1 MKKKAGKI
9 IGKRI
14 GSLLLCAALVLGSI
28 STNAYA
34 EAAAESAEA
43 RQEERMSENAG
54 GKESASGKEN
64 GRQERKSPAGEET
77 VNRDGDDSGEEN
89 TGLTAGSGSGKES
102 AESEDGNGQGKESAG
117 ADAGDGQNKESSGE
131 ADGDGSGK
139 ENTGSE
145 DADGSEKGNA
155 GSDAG
160 DEPGRENAGADAE
173 GGWGESG
180 EEADEKDVEKPEDS
194 EAVSG
199 NDPPEILPDEQYH
212 FEEEDAESVK
222 KWLELYCPGGF
233 EDLLEYDETWWNALY
248 DYEREYVQFLLGLIV
263 ELSEDVYEE
272 QELSECIRILESGVD
287 AEDFFRGTLYEG
299 LTLEDLKAL
308 EKAGGTLEDLL
319 PEEGAARRRAPA
331 ARAAEPGKLVAKV
344 RVSSTGY
351 SGTGHGTIYKITLG
365 GVPAICISYGKSCR
379 SSFLYHAEPGTYQKK
394 VGHLGYFASHASV
407 TGATYVA
414 CQIAA
419 WLMVENENLS
429 EANVKS
435 RAQAMLNISSDE
447 SMEKMLMYVWS
458 FYSAA
463 RSSSSAYYEYR
474 SDNSNAQSLIVY
486 QEADAEIYNPP
497 VKPTDPEK
505 PVDPEN
511 PEMQTISA
519 KAEAS
524 YNIEVHK
531 SDWQTGTGLAGCEV
545 EILEDGEYLTTLT
558 TDENG
563 YAEYSVTKEAEFFA
577 SYDGVAVTKEAAESS
592 LADQEAA
599 FKAATYTYSTGE
611 LTAPHGYVW
620 EANEKSEAIAGG
632 DTAVFQLTN
641 ERTLGAVELIKYDT
655 ESECGT
661 RQGDASLDGAVYGI
675 FAAEDIRHQ
684 DRKTGVI
691 YHKDDLVKTAV
702 VGKTP
707 KRNGDGYIL
716 NTDGSRHIANSG
728 GEIAYEDTPGKTLFG
743 DMELGSYYIKEIQ
756 PSEGYMLDEAVYP
769 ASFTYKWQ
777 MVKIENRNEAAKEA
791 DNELTADDG
800 NTSKSVYSGDHV
812 IKQGIQFV
820 KTSDNTYQ
828 TELKPIE
835 GAGFSVYLISELSG
849 VKDGSITPMGENW
862 TADDIM
868 SFYEYDFTHEKT
880 ATVYK
885 RTGHEEWTV
894 GDRAWLEKGNKPNEY
909 TVKEM
914 FTDADGR
921 IVTPELPYGTY
932 VIAETATPEHHVS
945 AKPFIVYITRDG
957 GVLYTDATKQK
968 VEKTYTPEEG
978 IRYGDH
984 KGAKNREGRELQK
997 QRIINNTITKTYLRV
1012 LKADKEFTV
1021 IPGTYIEAEEFV
1033 RGTVLKEGA
1042 EYRLKCITLPLS
1054 RESLIA
1060 LNWKFDAEGY
1070 MSYFDP
1076 NTKRMSGTAEHPF
1089 RTDFLQ
1095 KNGMIQDCYITLPQE
1110 VPIGT
1115 YELEEITAPGGYVV
1129 NGSEQSVRDISA
1141 ERVNGYEIVD
1151 APAPGVAFTI
1161 NNGAVY
1167 PDGQMGTNKYALI
1180 DAYGNLT
1187 VTVLQENQEQKGI
1200 IEITK
1205 HGEQLSGAHEDSET
1219 LLDKL
1224 EKEPFREIKK
1234 VPESAHRDLVFEY
1247 EDAPVEGAEFE
1258 VIAAEDIYTQE
1269 VQKDLFDRYHVDTKE
1284 YLLYKKDDVVA
1295 TITTDR
1301 NGFGYASGLYIGKYK
1316 IVETVA
1322 GDGFVLNTKETEFE
1336 ISANEQTVNFDFHT
1350 ADYKNERQR
1359 LEITTEKRNQRS
1371 GEALAGAVYGLY
1383 AGEDIRTNI
1392 IPDEETGKWIVRDAP
1407 EVLYSADTFIATC
1420 VTDQNGKGVFDEDL
1434 PLGKYYVRELEAPRG
1449 YLTALQ
1455 DISVDGRYDSAK
1467 GGQAVE
1473 KQEYQACFQNRR
1485 TQAVITKQDLVSKKE
1500 IEGAT
1505 LEIKEIE
1512 TDEDG
1517 NLKQDGA
1524 GNYIGRTLV
1533 SWVSKEDEAHYFYRD
1548 ANGYLMEIGAEDEV
1562 PEGKE
1567 LITKRGHLIE
1577 GLQLGRVYL
1586 LSERSAPDG
1595 YGYAEDILFK
1605 LVQEKTE
1612 DALSETTG
1620 LYSPD
1625 GTVWN
1630 RVTDDVLVMYDE
1642 KEALEIEKSTIKMT
1656 QQKDTYRYTVDK
1668 LGNLTGE
1675 SLDNFTMTD
1684 HLPEELYLTE
1694 LWTGTYNED
1703 LLYDAE
1709 YMTNKSDGWV
1719 EWESGLSTGENHHLA
1734 IPEELRTKQ
1743 EHVTKFRLLFG
1754 TVGGDFEKVKSP
1766 VYMTYVSPEAANI
1779 IVNEIELTAEH
1790 NGKKL
1795 RDKDRT
1801 ETILYQRRISGYGPH
1816 GGGSPLYEVVE
1827 TGQGITEQ
1835 EISLIRQEPSKTPD
1849 EGGVIED
1856 ENIPEAGP
1864 VKSSSART
1872 GDDIP
1877 VVTFIESSL
1886 LALAGLVLLGYFG
1899 RKKEKE
1905 KRRKKNEIDNRLL

>member
-1849 EGGVIED
+1849 EGG
-1856 ENIPEAGP
+1856 
-1864 VKSSSART
+1864 
-1872 GDDIP
+1872 GD
-1877 VVTFIESSL
+1877 
-1886 LALAGLVLLGYFG
+1886 
-1899 RKKEKE
+1899 
-1905 KRRKKNEIDNRLL
+1905 RR

>member
-1 MKKKAGKI
+1 MKRKAGKI

-34 EAAAESAEA
+34 ETAAESAEA
-43 RQEERMSENAG
+43 RQEEEMPEDAG

-64 GRQERKSPAGEET
+64 GRQERKGLAGEEPA
-77 VNRDGDDSGEEN
+77 NRAGDDPGKEN
-89 TGLTAGSGSGKES
+89 PGAAGGDGQSKES
-102 AESEDGNGQGKESAG
+102 ARETDGDGSGQAGAKADVGDGQGKESAE
-117 ADAGDGQNKESSGE
+117 ADAGDGLGKESAG
-131 ADGDGSGK
+131 AAAGNGSGK
-139 ENTGSE
+139 EN
-145 DADGSEKGNA
+145 
-155 GSDAG
+155 AG
-160 DEPGRENAGADAE
+160 DESGKENAGADAE
-173 GGWGESG
+173 SGPGEGG
-180 EEADEKDVEKPEDS
+180 EEADEKDPEKPEDS
-194 EAVSG
+194 DTVSG
-199 NDPPEILPDEQYH
+199 NDLPEIPPDEQYH
-212 FEEEDAESVK
+212 FEEENAESVK

-248 DYEREYVQFLLGLIV
+248 DYEREYAQFLLGLLV

-287 AEDFFRGTLYEG
+287 AEDFFRGTLYQG

-308 EKAGGTLEDLL
+308 EKAGGKLEDLL
-319 PEEGAARRRAPA
+319 PKEGAARRRAPA
-331 ARAAEPGKLVAKV
+331 ARAVESGKLVAKV
-344 RVSSTGY
+344 RVTSTGY

-474 SDNSNAQSLIVY
+474 SDNPNAQLLIVY

-511 PEMQTISA
+511 PEVQTISS
-519 KAEAS
+519 KAETS
-524 YNIEVHK
+524 YNIEIHK
-531 SDWQTGTGLAGCEV
+531 SDWQTGVGLAGCEV
-545 EILEDGEYLTTLT
+545 EILEDGEYLTTVT

-563 YAEYSVTKEAEFFA
+563 YAEYSVTKEAEFSA
-577 SYDGVAVTKEAAESS
+577 SYDGVTVTKEAAESS

-599 FKAATYTYSTGE
+599 FKAAAYTYSTGE

-620 EANEKSEAIAGG
+620 EANEKSETIAGG
-632 DTAVFQLTN
+632 DTAVFELTN

-675 FAAEDIRHQ
+675 YAAEDIRHQ
-684 DRKTGVI
+684 DQKTGVI
-691 YHKDDLVKTAV
+691 YRKDELVKTAV
-702 VGKTP
+702 IGKTP

-716 NTDGSRHIANSG
+716 NTDGSRHIANGG

-743 DMELGSYYIKEIQ
+743 DMELGSYYVKEIQ
-756 PSEGYMLDEAVYP
+756 ASEGYMLDEAVYP
-769 ASFTYKWQ
+769 VSFTYKWQ
-777 MVKIENRNEAAKEA
+777 MVKIENRNETAKEA
-791 DNELTADDG
+791 DNELTADDD
-800 NTSKSVYSGDHV
+800 NTSKVVYSGDHV
-812 IKQGIQFV
+812 VKQGIQFV

-849 VKDGSITPMGENW
+849 VKNGSITPMGENW

-868 SFYEYDFTHEKT
+868 SFYEYDFTQEKT

-885 RTGHEEWTV
+885 RTGHEEWTE

-932 VIAETATPEHHVS
+932 VIAETTTPEHHVS

-984 KGAKNREGRELQK
+984 KETKNREGRELQK

-1042 EYRLKCITLPLS
+1042 EYRLRCITLPLS
-1054 RESLIA
+1054 RESLSA

-1070 MSYFDP
+1070 MSYYDP
-1076 NTKRMSGTAEHPF
+1076 NAKGMTGTAEHPF

-1095 KNGMIQDCYITLPQE
+1095 KNGVIQDCYVTLPQE
-1110 VPIGT
+1110 VPVGT
-1115 YELEEITAPGGYVV
+1115 YELEEITAPKGYVV
-1129 NGSEQSVRDISA
+1129 NGSEQSVQDISA

-1151 APAPGVAFTI
+1151 APAPRVVFTI

-1224 EKEPFREIKK
+1224 KEEPFREIKK
-1234 VPESAHRDLVFEY
+1234 APESACRDLVFEY

-1258 VIAAEDIYTQE
+1258 IIAAEDIYTQE
-1269 VQKDLFDRYHVDTKE
+1269 VQKDLFDRYHVDAKD
-1284 YLLYKKDDVVA
+1284 YLLHKKGDVVA
-1295 TITTDR
+1295 TIITDR
-1301 NGFGYASGLYIGKYK
+1301 KGFGYASGLYIGKYK
-1316 IVETVA
+1316 IVETIA

-1336 ISANEQTVNFDFHT
+1336 ISAKKQTVSFDFHA
-1350 ADYKNERQR
+1350 ADYKNERQK
-1359 LEITTEKRNQRS
+1359 LEITTEKRNRGS

-1392 IPDEETGKWIVRDAP
+1392 ILDEETGRWIVRDVP
-1407 EVLYSADTFIATC
+1407 EVLYSADTLIATC
-1420 VTDQNGKGVFDEDL
+1420 ITDQNGKGVFDEDL
-1434 PLGKYYVRELEAPRG
+1434 PLGRYYVRELEAPRG

-1467 GGQAVE
+1467 GGQDVE
-1473 KQEYQACFQNRR
+1473 KQEYQTCFQNRR
-1485 TQAVITKQDLVSKKE
+1485 TQTVITKQDLVNKKE
-1500 IEGAT
+1500 VEGAT

-1512 TDEDG
+1512 TDKDG

-1533 SWVSKEDEAHYFYRD
+1533 SWVSKEEEIHYFYRD
-1548 ANGYLMEIGAEDEV
+1548 MNGYLMEVPSEGEV
-1562 PEGKE
+1562 PEGEE

-1595 YGYAEDILFK
+1595 YGYAEDILFR
-1605 LVQEKTE
+1605 LTQEKAE
-1612 DALSETTG
+1612 DALSEITG
-1620 LYSPD
+1620 LYSQD
-1625 GTVWN
+1625 GSHWN
-1630 RVTDDVLVMYDE
+1630 RAAEDVLVMYDE

-1668 LGNLTGE
+1668 LKNLTGE
-1675 SLDNFTMTD
+1675 SLDDFTMTD
-1684 HLPEELYLTE
+1684 HLPEELYLRE

-1709 YMTNKSDGWV
+1709 YMTNKSGGWIN
-1719 EWESGLSTGENHHLA
+1719 WESGLSTKENHHLT

-1766 VYMTYVSPEAANI
+1766 VYMTYVSPEAANV

-1801 ETILYQRRISGYGPH
+1801 ETILYQRQISGYGPH

-1835 EISLIRQEPSKTPD
+1835 EISLIRQESSRTPD
-1849 EGGVIED
+1849 GAEVIED
-1856 ENIPEAGP
+1856 ENVPEAGP

-1877 VVTFIESSL
+1877 VAIFIEVAV
-1886 LALAGLVLLGYFG
+1886 LALAGLIVLWISG
-1899 RKKEKE
+1899 RK
-1905 KRRKKNEIDNRLL
+1905 RKG

>member
-1 MKKKAGKI
+1 MKRKAGKM
-9 IGKRI
+9 IGKKI
-14 GSLLLCAALVLGSI
+14 GSLLLCAALILGSI

-34 EAAAESAEA
+34 ETTAESAEV
-43 RQEERMSENAG
+43 RQEESVSRNVD
-54 GKESASGKEN
+54 GKESLSQGGTA
-64 GRQERKSPAGEET
+64 GR
-77 VNRDGDDSGEEN
+77 NGDDSRIESPRSEAEDEPGRESAGETVRDEPSEESARKA
-89 TGLTAGSGSGKES
+89 AGNEPGKES
-102 AESEDGNGQGKESAG
+102 VGETAGDEPEKENSGEIDEAGPGKESAG
-117 ADAGDGQNKESSGE
+117 
-131 ADGDGSGK
+131 
-139 ENTGSE
+139 
-145 DADGSEKGNA
+145 
-155 GSDAG
+155 
-160 DEPGRENAGADAE
+160 
-173 GGWGESG
+173 
-180 EEADEKDVEKPEDS
+180 EADEGESSKENVEMGEEDTPEKDGEEMDEKDMEEPEGS
-194 EAVSG
+194 ETVSG
-199 NDPPEILPDEQYH
+199 NDPPEMFPDEQYH
-212 FEEEDAESVK
+212 FSEEDSESVK
-222 KWLELYCPGGF
+222 KWLEIYCPNGF
-233 EDLLEYDETWWNALY
+233 EDLLKYNEKWWNALY
-248 DYEREYVQFLLGLIV
+248 DYEREYAQFLLGLIV

-287 AEDFFRGTLYEG
+287 AEDFFRGTLYQG

-308 EKAGGTLEDLL
+308 DRAGGTLEDLL
-319 PEEGAARRRAPA
+319 PKESVSRRRAKT
-331 ARAAEPGKLVAKV
+331 ARTEESGKLVAKV
-344 RVSSTGY
+344 QVTSTGY

-419 WLMVENENLS
+419 WLMIENENLS
-429 EANVKS
+429 ETNVKS

-447 SMEKMLMYVWS
+447 SMEKMLMHVWS

-474 SDNSNAQSLIVY
+474 SDNPNAQLLIIY
-486 QEADAEIYNPP
+486 KEANAETYTPP
-497 VKPTDPEK
+497 VKPTDPEE
-505 PVDPEN
+505 PVEPEN
-511 PEMQTISA
+511 PEMQTISS
-519 KAEAS
+519 KTETS

-531 SDWQTGTGLAGCEV
+531 SDWQTGVGLAGCEV

-563 YAEYSVTKEAEFFA
+563 YVEYSVTKEAEFSA
-577 SYDGVAVTKEAAESS
+577 SYDGVTVTKEAAESS

-599 FKAATYTYSTGE
+599 FRATTYTYSTGE

-620 EANEKSEAIAGG
+620 EANEKSETIAGG
-632 DTAVFQLTN
+632 DTAVFELTN

-655 ESECGT
+655 ESECDM

-675 FAAEDIRHQ
+675 YAAEDIRHQ
-684 DRKTGVI
+684 DRKTSVI
-691 YHKDDLVKTAV
+691 HHKDELIKTAV
-702 VGKTP
+702 IGKTP

-716 NTDGSRHIANSG
+716 NTDGSRHIANNG

-756 PSEGYMLDEAVYP
+756 ASEGYMLDEAVYP
-769 ASFTYKWQ
+769 VSFTYKWQ
-777 MVKIENRNEAAKEA
+777 MVKIENRNETAKEA

-800 NTSKSVYSGDHV
+800 NLSKSVYSGDHV

-835 GAGFSVYLISELSG
+835 GAGFSVYLISELSA
-849 VKDGSITPMGENW
+849 VRDGQLTPMGENW

-885 RTGHEEWTV
+885 RTGHEEWTE

-932 VIAETATPEHHVS
+932 VIAETTTPEHHVS
-945 AKPFIVYITRDG
+945 AKPFIVYITKDG

-968 VEKTYTPEEG
+968 VEKAYTPEEG

-984 KGAKNREGRELQK
+984 KETKNREGRELQK

-1021 IPGTYIEAEEFV
+1021 IPGTYIEAEAFV

-1060 LNWKFDAEGY
+1060 LNWKLDTEGY
-1070 MSYFDP
+1070 MSYYDP
-1076 NTKRMSGTAEHPF
+1076 NAKGMTGTTEHPF
-1089 RTDFLQ
+1089 RTDFLR
-1095 KNGMIQDCYITLPQE
+1095 KNGVIQDCYITLPQE
-1110 VPIGT
+1110 VPVGT
-1115 YELEEITAPGGYVV
+1115 YELVEITALNGYVV
-1129 NGSEQSVRDISA
+1129 NGSEQSVRDIGT
-1141 ERVNGYEIVD
+1141 ERVNGYEIINTPV
-1151 APAPGVAFTI
+1151 PRVVFTI

-1205 HGEQLSGAHEDSET
+1205 HGEQLSGTHEDSET
-1219 LLDKL
+1219 LFDKL
-1224 EKEPFREIKK
+1224 KEEPFREIKK
-1234 VPESAHRDLVFEY
+1234 APESSHRDLVFEY

-1258 VIAAEDIYTQE
+1258 IIAAEDIYTQE
-1269 VQKDLFDRYHVDTKE
+1269 LQKDLFDQYHVDVKE
-1284 YLLYKKDDVVA
+1284 YLLHKKGDVVA

-1301 NGFGYASGLYIGKYK
+1301 NGWGYASGLYIGMYK

-1336 ISANEQTVNFDFHT
+1336 ISAKEQTVNFDFYT

-1359 LEITTEKRNQRS
+1359 LEITTEKRDQEN
-1371 GEALAGAVYGLY
+1371 GKTLAGAVYGLY
-1383 AGEDIRTNI
+1383 AEEDIRTDI
-1392 IPDEETGKWIVRDAP
+1392 ILDEETGKWIVGDAP
-1407 EVLYSADTFIATC
+1407 EVLCSADTLIATC

-1449 YLTALQ
+1449 YLTALR
-1455 DISVDGRYDSAK
+1455 DVSVDGRYDSVK
-1467 GGQAVE
+1467 GGQDAE
-1473 KQEYQACFQNRR
+1473 KQEYQTCFQNRR
-1485 TQAVITKQDLVSKKE
+1485 TQTVITKQDLVNKKE

-1505 LEIKEIE
+1505 LEIKEVE
-1512 TDEDG
+1512 TDQDG
-1517 NLKQDGA
+1517 NPKKDEA
-1524 GNYIGRTLV
+1524 GNYIGKSLV
-1533 SWVSKEDEAHYFYRD
+1533 SWVSKEEEIHYFYRD
-1548 ANGYLMEIGAEDEV
+1548 TNGYLIEVQSENEV

-1567 LITKRGHLIE
+1567 LVTKRGHLIE
-1577 GLQLGRVYL
+1577 GLQIGRAYL
-1586 LSERSAPDG
+1586 LSERMAPDG

-1605 LVQEKTE
+1605 LLQEEDEDGLTE
-1612 DALSETTG
+1612 ITG
-1620 LYSPD
+1620 LYSAD
-1625 GTVWN
+1625 GTLWS
-1630 RVTDDVLVMYDE
+1630 RTSEDVLVMYDE
-1642 KEALEIEKSTIKMT
+1642 KEALKIEKSTIKMT
-1656 QQKDTYRYTVDK
+1656 QQKDTYQYTVDELK
-1668 LGNLTGE
+1668 NLTGE
-1675 SLDNFTMTD
+1675 SLDDFTMTD

-1709 YMTNKSDGWV
+1709 YMTNKSGGWIS
-1719 EWESGLSTGENHHLA
+1719 WESALSTEENHHLT
-1734 IPEELRTKQ
+1734 IPEELRTNQ

-1754 TVGGDFEKVKSP
+1754 TVGGDFEKVKPP
-1766 VYMTYVSPEAANI
+1766 VYMTYVSPETANV

-1795 RDKDRT
+1795 RDKDQT
-1801 ETILYQRRISGYGPH
+1801 ETVLYLRQISGYGPG
-1816 GGGSPLYEVVE
+1816 GGGSPLYEIVGTE
-1827 TGQGITEQ
+1827 PEITEQ
-1835 EISLIRQEPSKTPD
+1835 EIYLVRRETSEKTPE
-1849 EGGVIED
+1849 EGEVIED
-1856 ENIPEAGP
+1856 EDVPEAGP
-1864 VKSSSART
+1864 VKNTSART
-1872 GDDIP
+1872 GDDVSVIF
-1877 VVTFIESSL
+1877 FI
-1886 LALAGLVLLGYFG
+1886 LAAIFAFGGLVILYCFG
-1899 RKKEKE
+1899 DKRKSM
-1905 KRRKKNEIDNRLL
+1905 

>member
-1 MKKKAGKI
+1 MKIKTEKK

-14 GSLLLCAALVLGSI
+14 RRRTGSLLLCVALILGSI

-34 EAAAESAEA
+34 EVTAESAGA
-43 RQEERMSENAG
+43 GQEERMPDDVD
-54 GKESASGKEN
+54 GKEN
-64 GRQERKSPAGEET
+64 IPEKEDGRQEKESSAGEET
-77 VNRDGDDSGEEN
+77 VKRAEDDLGKEN
-89 TGLTAGSGSGKES
+89 FGADVKNESGKENV
-102 AESEDGNGQGKESAG
+102 GLN
-117 ADAGDGQNKESSGE
+117 AGDGQGKASTKTDTEGGSGEGDEE
-131 ADGDGSGK
+131 ADGK
-139 ENTGSE
+139 N
-145 DADGSEKGNA
+145 
-155 GSDAG
+155 
-160 DEPGRENAGADAE
+160 
-173 GGWGESG
+173 
-180 EEADEKDVEKPEDS
+180 VEKPEDS

-199 NDPPEILPDEQYH
+199 NDLPEILPDEQYH
-212 FEEEDAESVK
+212 FEEENAESVK

-248 DYEREYVQFLLGLIV
+248 DHEREYAQFLLGLLV

-272 QELSECIRILESGVD
+272 QELSECIRILEGGVD
-287 AEDFFRGTLYEG
+287 AEDFFRGTLYQG

-308 EKAGGTLEDLL
+308 EKTNGTLEDLL
-319 PEEGAARRRAPA
+319 PKEGAARRRAPA
-331 ARAAEPGKLVAKV
+331 ARTVESGKLVAKV
-344 RVSSTGY
+344 HVTSTGY
-351 SGTGHGTIYKITLG
+351 SGTGHGTIYRITLG

-379 SSFLYHAEPGTYQKK
+379 SSFLYHAEPGTYRKR

-474 SDNSNAQSLIVY
+474 SDNPNAQLLIVY
-486 QEADAEIYNPP
+486 KEVDTEIHNPP

-505 PVDPEN
+505 PVDPDN
-511 PEMQTISA
+511 PEIQTISS
-519 KAEAS
+519 KAETS

-531 SDWQTGTGLAGCEV
+531 SDWQTGVGLAGCEV
-545 EILEDGEYLTTLT
+545 EILEDGEYLTTVT

-563 YAEYSVTKEAEFFA
+563 YAEYSVTKEAEFSA
-577 SYDGVAVTKEAAESS
+577 SYDGVTVTKEAAESS

-620 EANEKSEAIAGG
+620 EANEKSETIAGG
-632 DTAVFQLTN
+632 DTAVFELTN

-675 FAAEDIRHQ
+675 YAAEDIRHQ
-684 DRKTGVI
+684 DQKTGVI
-691 YHKDDLVKTAV
+691 YRKDELVKTAAI
-702 VGKTP
+702 GKTP

-716 NTDGSRHIANSG
+716 NMDGSRHIANGG

-743 DMELGSYYIKEIQ
+743 DMELGSYYVKEIQ
-756 PSEGYMLDEAVYP
+756 ASEGYMLDEAVYP
-769 ASFTYKWQ
+769 VSFTYKWQ
-777 MVKIENRNEAAKEA
+777 MVKIENRNETAKEV
-791 DNELTADDG
+791 DNELTADDD
-800 NTSKSVYSGDHV
+800 NMSRDVYSGDHV

-849 VKDGSITPMGENW
+849 VKNGSITPMGENW
-862 TADDIM
+862 TTDDIM
-868 SFYEYDFTHEKT
+868 SFYEYDFTQEKT

-885 RTGHEEWTV
+885 RTGHEEWTE
-894 GDRAWLEKGNKPNEY
+894 GDRVWLEKGNKPNEY

-932 VIAETATPEHHVS
+932 VIAETTTPEHHVS

-957 GVLYTDATKQK
+957 GVLYKDATKQK

-984 KGAKNREGRELQK
+984 KETKNREGRELQK

-1042 EYRLKCITLPLS
+1042 EYRLRCITLPLS
-1054 RESLIA
+1054 RESLSA

-1070 MSYFDP
+1070 MSYYDP
-1076 NTKRMSGTAEHPF
+1076 NAKGMTGTAEHPF

-1095 KNGMIQDCYITLPQE
+1095 KNGVIQDCYVTLPQE

-1115 YELEEITAPGGYVV
+1115 YELEEITAPKGYVV
-1129 NGSEQSVRDISA
+1129 NGSEQSVQDISA

-1151 APAPGVAFTI
+1151 TPAPRVVFTI

-1224 EKEPFREIKK
+1224 KEEPFREIKK
-1234 VPESAHRDLVFEY
+1234 APESAHRDLVFEY

-1258 VIAAEDIYTQE
+1258 IIAVEDIYTQE
-1269 VQKDLFDRYHVDTKE
+1269 VQKDLFDRYHVDAKD
-1284 YLLYKKDDVVA
+1284 YLLHKKGDVVA
-1295 TITTDR
+1295 TIITDR

-1336 ISANEQTVNFDFHT
+1336 ISAKKQAVNFDFHA
-1350 ADYKNERQR
+1350 ADYKNERQK
-1359 LEITTEKRNQRS
+1359 LEITTEKRNRRS

-1392 IPDEETGKWIVRDAP
+1392 ILDEETGRWIVRDVP
-1407 EVLYSADTFIATC
+1407 EVLYSADTLIATC
-1420 VTDQNGKGVFDEDL
+1420 ITDQNGKGVFDEDL
-1434 PLGKYYVRELEAPRG
+1434 PLGRYYVRELEAPRG

-1467 GGQAVE
+1467 GGQDVE
-1473 KQEYQACFQNRR
+1473 KQEYQTCFQNRR
-1485 TQAVITKQDLVSKKE
+1485 TQAVITKQDLVNKKE
-1500 IEGAT
+1500 VEGAT

-1512 TDEDG
+1512 TDKDG

-1533 SWVSKEDEAHYFYRD
+1533 SWVSKEEEIHYFYRD
-1548 ANGYLMEIGAEDEV
+1548 MNGYLIEVPSEGEV
-1562 PEGKE
+1562 PEGEE

-1595 YGYAEDILFK
+1595 YGYAEDILFR
-1605 LVQEKTE
+1605 LTQEKAE
-1612 DALSETTG
+1612 DALSEITG

-1625 GTVWN
+1625 GSHWN
-1630 RVTDDVLVMYDE
+1630 RAAEDVLVMYDE

-1668 LGNLTGE
+1668 LKNLTGE
-1675 SLDNFTMTD
+1675 SLDDFTMTD

-1709 YMTNKSDGWV
+1709 YMTNKSGGWIN
-1719 EWESGLSTGENHHLA
+1719 WESGLSTKENHHLT

-1801 ETILYQRRISGYGPH
+1801 ETILYQRQISGYGPH

-1835 EISLIRQEPSKTPD
+1835 EISLIRQESSRTPD
-1849 EGGVIED
+1849 GAEVIED
-1856 ENIPEAGP
+1856 ENVPEAGP

-1877 VVTFIESSL
+1877 VAIFIEAAV
-1886 LALAGLVLLGYFG
+1886 LALAGLIVLWISG
-1899 RKKEKE
+1899 RK
-1905 KRRKKNEIDNRLL
+1905 RKG